1 MLFLKAFGSGEGG
14 VKMIRNYTGKDGFT
28 LLELLVVVLIIGVL
42 AAVALPQYEVAVAKS
57 KYTQLMTLAKS
68 YMQAEERYRL
78 ANGDYTHDFLELDVD
93 IPNGWTLEN
102 EGKAIFS
109 PDRKIR
115 CTLQDGSSGGRSLT
129 MYCKSRGMM
138 YHAVHNYCGAETEIA
153 KKVCKS
159 LGGVYKMTISSGLEY
174 YALPG

>member
-1 MLFLKAFGSGEGG
+1 MKIQLKNDS
-14 VKMIRNYTGKDGFT
+14 VKSNNKGFT
-28 LLELLVVVLIIGVL
+28 LIELLVVVLIIGIL
-42 AAVALPQYEVAVAKS
+42 AAVAVPQYQVAVEKS
-57 KYTQLMTLAKS
+57 RYVQLVTLAKS
-68 YMQAEERYRL
+68 YMQAEERYRM
-78 ANGDYTHDFLELDVD
+78 ANGNYTFDFLELDVD

-129 MYCKSRGMM
+129 MYCKSTRGLM
-138 YHAVHNYCGAETEIA
+138 YHAVHNWCGAETELA

-159 LGGVYKMTISSGLEY
+159 LGGVYYTTISSGLEY
-174 YALPG
+174 YTLP